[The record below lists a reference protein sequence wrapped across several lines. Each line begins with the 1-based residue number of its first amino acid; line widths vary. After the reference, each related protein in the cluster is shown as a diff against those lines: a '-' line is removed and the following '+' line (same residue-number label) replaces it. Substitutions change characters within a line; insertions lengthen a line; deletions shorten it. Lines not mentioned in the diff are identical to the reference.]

1 MKNKKIKKSI
11 FYLGSIISFGSITAI
26 VSCSMQNN
34 DNEQINKNNL
44 INYDFGL
51 TAEPI
56 NNLNYIKY
64 KSIDK
69 ILPSLVDSYLKTGPN
84 TTLKSVI
91 TTNKFNFVMV
101 DSSNTIDVDGNIS
114 SKYSD
119 FIKNN
124 KNSLEEES
132 GFGRVQGTWYSI
144 DEFQIV
150 GGLGSATV
158 GDPRTNATLYGFR
171 NPKNSNNFMAITGR
185 VNAKR
190 NRWSN
195 NDFVTANDI
204 RDYLEYILDLNTGSQ
219 KLDEIKKY
227 GIRGTDRFIEAQKN
241 YIQKFNKSY
250 LNPWGRRKYILD
262 KSSNTYIQDPNQN
275 IWQPQVFN
283 DKNEPLDLKEVEE
296 IKNASLDFGFY
307 TGQLFL
313 DYTNEEISENLI
325 YNIHQEN
332 QKNNFD
338 LNKEIQDFKFM
349 DKNTNTLITKK
360 IIKNPFVNPD
370 QIFNLEGESI
380 LAKIKSISSD
390 ENSFSMIFDE
400 NKTPSLNFLLSN
412 ILNGLFPVNRKYIE
426 TIAGGIDKY
435 GSDTNIFLTSGPF
448 LMDRNNILLGPQGYI
463 NLVKN
468 NDYFDADNTIS
479 NKIKIYLSTDKNT
492 NSTLF
497 EDGFVSQTYIPA
509 NKINEYWTNPEYKDY
524 LNKNQGYG
532 TIGFGFNLDS
542 ETNGESYLNDQ
553 DLRNAIYY
561 AIDRE
566 KILKMVGWD
575 FSFPVSTWTA
585 YGQYKTFDGKNIENY
600 FSDLSMNTKPD
611 ANGEGSKEMSLQ
623 NYDFVVHL
631 AKGFTFEKTRR
642 SDIAHNET
650 VAKIYLERFKK
661 KYPNLKDVTLRFL
674 NNSTDEQKKAGTFLS
689 TELNRVFDGFI
700 KIENKSLPENAF
712 ASWIEEGKYDIIY
725 QNYDKLGGNGA
736 QDYVSVFFKPDEV
749 DSSIQKRIAFKDN
762 PVGSFTYSTY
772 ISQLVLD
779 KLNINKGELL
789 KNLLNELFNF
799 ATKQSQFKNEFNK
812 IKKSQKF
819 VDVSSLAT
827 KLSNDFKDSSF
838 SNQLLKYAFEFL
850 LINNPKIKNNRLN
863 HLAELFIFEKYGV
876 NGIEKLTLDT
886 KKRLNIQQSLKD
898 KSDTSSIDFWS
909 KFIELSFLKKD
920 ETFAQYTDRLN
931 AFFSANFTN
940 EEVKQKWTQEYV
952 YVFIGELEKI
962 VRDSAPVIPLMEVD
976 TNWEITRIGG
986 VDSLFRFSLQYAY
999 DFTRPPRPGLPRKRG
1014 Q

>member
-11 FYLGSIISFGSITAI
+11 FYLGSMISFGSLVTII
-26 VSCSMQNN
+26 SCGAQNN
-34 DNEQINKNNL
+34 NTDNSSKLNS

-69 ILPSLVDSYLKTGPN
+69 ILPSLVDSYLKTGPS

-91 TTNKFNFVMV
+91 TTNKFSFVMV
-101 DSSNTIDVDGNIS
+101 DSSNTLDPEGNVS

-124 KNSLEEES
+124 KNSLQEEN
-132 GFGRVQGTWYSI
+132 GFGRIQGSWYSI

-158 GDPRTNATLYGFR
+158 GDPQKNATLYGFR

-195 NDFVTANDI
+195 KDFVTANDI

-219 KLDEIKKY
+219 KLDEIKKF

-250 LNPWGRRKYILD
+250 SNPWGRRQYIFD
-262 KSSNTYIQDPNQN
+262 ETINDYIQDPNQK
-275 IWQPQVFN
+275 IWASQTFN
-283 DKNEPLDLKEVEE
+283 DQNEPLDAKEVEE
-296 IKNASLDFGFY
+296 IKQAALEFGFY

-313 DYTNEEISENLI
+313 DYTNEEISENLK
-325 YNIHQEN
+325 YNQDDE
-332 QKNNFD
+332 QGNNFSLD
-338 LNKEIQDFKFM
+338 KEVQEFKFM
-349 DKNTNTLITKK
+349 DKNTNKLVTKK

-370 QIFNLEGESI
+370 QVFSSI
-380 LAKIKSISSD
+380 NGMITPRIQSISTD

-426 TIAGGIDKY
+426 TIGEGIDKY
-435 GSDTNIFLTSGPF
+435 GSDTDNFLTSGPF
-448 LMDRNNILLGPQGYI
+448 LMDRKNILLGPQGYI
-463 NLVKN
+463 NLLKN

-509 NKINEYWTNPEYKDY
+509 NKINQYWTNPEYKDY

-542 ETNGESYLNDQ
+542 ETNGDSYLNDQ

-600 FSDLSMNTKPD
+600 FSDLSMKTKPNT
-611 ANGEGSKEMSLQ
+611 NGEGSKEFLLQ

-642 SDIAHNET
+642 NDIAHNEE
-650 VAKIYLERFKK
+650 VAKIYLERFKQK
-661 KYPNLKDVTLRFL
+661 HPNLENVSLRFL

-689 TELNRVFDGFI
+689 TELNRVFNGYV

-736 QDYVSVFFKPDEV
+736 HDYVSVFFKPDEI

-772 ISQLVLD
+772 ITQLVLD
-779 KLNINKGELL
+779 KLNIDKKQLL
-789 KNLLNELFNF
+789 KETIAKLNNF
-799 ATKQSQFKNEFNK
+799 ATTQSQYKNEFASV
-812 IKKSQKF
+812 KKSQKF
-819 VDVSSLAT
+819 IEIASLAK
-827 KLSNDFKDSSF
+827 KLSDEFEDNKLSK
-838 SNQLLKYAFEFL
+838 QLLKYGFEYL
-850 LINNPKIKNNRLN
+850 LINNANIKNNRLN
-863 HLAELFIFEKYGV
+863 HLVEQFIFEKYGV
-876 NGIEKLTLDT
+876 QEIEKLTLDT
-886 KKRLNIQQSLKD
+886 KDRLKIQQSIKGANNTD
-898 KSDTSSIDFWS
+898 SIDFWA

-931 AFFSANFTN
+931 AFFSANFTT
-940 EEVKQKWTQEYV
+940 EEVAQKWTQEYV

-962 VRDSAPVIPLMEVD
+962 VRDAAPVVPLMEVD